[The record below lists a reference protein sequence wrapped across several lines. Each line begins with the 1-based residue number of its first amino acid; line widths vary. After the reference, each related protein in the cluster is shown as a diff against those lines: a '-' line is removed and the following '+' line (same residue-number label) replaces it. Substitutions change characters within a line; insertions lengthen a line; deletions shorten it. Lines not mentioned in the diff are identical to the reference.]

1 MPRRSA
7 GSGAGA
13 GAGAAHA
20 AAGRAQKT
28 RERADPRLLAA
39 LVLATMAYSQLQAMV
54 GPAVPTLQRELHADT
69 SELAW
74 MMNSFILSAAVAT
87 PLAGRLGDM
96 FGHRRVLLAVLGL
109 LAAGTALCGLATTL
123 PTLVVGR
130 VIAGLGGA
138 VFPLSFAIVRD
149 AFPSAK
155 VAATIGLLSALTG
168 VGGGVGIVAA
178 GPIVTHMSYHWL
190 FWFPLVLIVAALA
203 AAVAWVPR
211 SAPGEPGPVDWI
223 GAVLLSG
230 TLVSLLLAL
239 TKAGQWGWGSAGVS
253 GLLAASVVFGLC
265 WAAAAGRSP
274 APLIDL
280 GTMRLRAVWTANA
293 AAVLSGVTMSTS
305 MFLLPQLAAL
315 PESTRFGMGLSATKA
330 GLFILPQSF
339 TILVAGVV
347 GGRVGARYGSRL
359 VLAGGTALAA
369 GGMGMLGLWHAAVWQ
384 ALVASAVVGFGVGL
398 LQTALANVVVAAVP
412 PTQTAAATGANTV
425 ARNIGMTLGAQQAAT
440 VLATGS
446 HGIPGPTQ
454 FAVACGIAVGAGTLA
469 TAISLLAPGRQKDTV
484 PGRAAPVDA
493 AS

>member
-1 MPRRSA
+1 MPRRTA
-7 GSGAGA
+7 GSAKRNAVGGVPA
-13 GAGAAHA
+13 
-20 AAGRAQKT
+20 T

-96 FGHRRVLLAVLGL
+96 FGHRRVLLVVLGL
-109 LAAGTALCGLATTL
+109 LAGGTALCGLATTL

-138 VFPLSFAIVRD
+138 VFPLSFAIVRET
-149 AFPSAK
+149 FPTAR
-155 VAATIGLLSALTG
+155 VAPTIGLLSALTG
-168 VGGGVGIVAA
+168 VGGGVGIVVA
-178 GPIVTHMSYHWL
+178 GPIVTHLSYHWL
-190 FWFPLVLIVAALA
+190 FWFPLVLIVAAIA

-211 SAPGEPGPVDWI
+211 SAPGEPGPIDWI
-223 GAVLLSG
+223 GALLLSG

-239 TKAGQWGWGSAGVS
+239 TKAGQWGWGSGRFV
-253 GLLAASVVFGLC
+253 GLLAASVILGVA
-265 WAAAAGRSP
+265 WTAAAARNP

-280 GTMRLRAVWTANA
+280 RTMRLRAVWTANV
-293 AAVLSGVTMSTS
+293 AAVLAGITMSTG

-315 PESTRFGMGLSATKA
+315 PESTGFGMGLDATTA

-339 TILVAGVV
+339 TILVAGVI

-359 VLAGGTALAA
+359 ALVVGTAIAA
-369 GGMGMLGLWHAAVWQ
+369 VGMGLLLLWHASVWQ
-384 ALVASAVVGFGVGL
+384 ALVSSAIIGFGVGL

-412 PTQTAAATGANTV
+412 PSQTAAATGANTV

-440 VLATGS
+440 VLALGASGT
-446 HGIPGPTQ
+446 PGPTQ
-454 FAVACGIAVGAGTLA
+454 FGVACGIAVGAGVLA
-469 TAISLLAPGRQKDTV
+469 TAVALLAPGQKDTKDT
-484 PGRAAPVDA
+484 AAADG
-493 AS
+493 